1 MTGKISSSSANG
13 NVKGVR
19 PIEVDKLRLDEENP
33 RLASGL
39 GGDTQED
46 LLKVLWTEM
55 AVDEVALSI
64 AANGFFPEENL
75 FVIRQNPKEKD
86 EKKKRYI
93 VVEGNRRLAAVLL
106 LRDEKLREKI
116 KATDLPKITA
126 KARTALDT
134 LPVAIYERRQDLWE
148 YFGFRHINGPK
159 PWDSFS
165 KAKYISDVKDK
176 YKIPLEEIARKIGDQ
191 HSTVKKLYRGY
202 IVLLQAESKAGFDRE
217 DIVRNKFYFSHLY
230 TALDQQG
237 YQEFLGITAEN
248 SLKPNP
254 VRPRKLA
261 LLHELMVWI
270 YGSRAEKIQPLIRTQ
285 HPDLTIL
292 REIISKPRA
301 LSALR
306 AGYSL
311 ERSWDVAKGDELRF
325 REALTRAKEDLM
337 EASGSVTLGYTGKDS
352 EDLDEMMD
360 EILQIAQGVSDAMM
374 AKRGKRRS
382 RTRS

>member
-1 MTGKISSSSANG
+1 MTSKTTSPSNNG
-13 NVKGVR
+13 NIEGVH
-19 PIEVDKLRLDEENP
+19 PIEIDKLLLDDENP

-55 AVDEVALSI
+55 SVDEVALSI

-75 FVIRQNPKEKD
+75 FVVPQNPKEKD
-86 EKKKRYI
+86 ESRKRYV
-93 VVEGNRRLAAVLL
+93 VVEGNRRLAAVRL

-126 KARTALDT
+126 SARAALDK
-134 LPVAIYERRQDLWE
+134 LPVAVYENRKDLWE

-165 KAKYISDVKDK
+165 KAKYISDVKDN
-176 YKIPLEEIARKIGDQ
+176 YKIPLDEIARKIGDQ
-191 HSTVKKLYRGY
+191 HSTVRKLYRGY
-202 IVLLQAESKAGFDRE
+202 VVLLQSELQAGFDRA
-217 DIVRNKFYFSHLY
+217 DIIRNKFYFSHLY

-237 YQEFLGITAEN
+237 YQEFLDITPEN

-254 VRPRKLA
+254 VKKGQLKH
-261 LLHELMVWI
+261 LKELMGWI
-270 YGSRAEKIQPLIRTQ
+270 YGSRAEGIQPLIRTQ

-311 ERSWDVAKGDELRF
+311 ERSYDVAKGDALRF

-337 EASGSVTLGYTGKDS
+337 EASGAVTLGYVSKGN
-352 EDLDEMMD
+352 EDLDDMMG
-360 EILQIAQGVSDAMM
+360 EILTIAQNVSDSMN
-374 AKRGKRRS
+374 AKKDKTKSKRP
-382 RTRS
+382 

>member
-1 MTGKISSSSANG
+1 MADKVTSASSNG
-13 NVKGVR
+13 SHHGIHLV
-19 PIEVDKLRLDEENP
+19 EVDKLLLDAENP

-39 GGDTQED
+39 GGDSQED

-75 FVIRQNPKEKD
+75 FVIRQNPKEK
-86 EKKKRYI
+86 EERRKRYI
-93 VVEGNRRLAAVLL
+93 VVEGNRRLAAVRL
-106 LRDEKLREKI
+106 LRDEKLKERI
-116 KATDLPKITA
+116 RATDLPKITA
-126 KARTALDT
+126 KANAALDR
-134 LPVAIYERRQDLWE
+134 LPVAIYDSREDLWE

-165 KAKYISDVKDK
+165 KAKYISDVRDN
-176 YKIPLEEIARKIGDQ
+176 YKIPLDEIARKIGDQ

-202 IVLLQAESKAGFDRE
+202 VVLLQAESQAHFDRE

-237 YQEFLGITAEN
+237 YQEFLGITPEG
-248 SLKPNP
+248 SLKPKP
-254 VRPRKLA
+254 IKQAKLKQ
-261 LLHELMVWI
+261 LHELMVWI
-270 YGSRAEKIQPLIRTQ
+270 YGSKSEGIRPLIRTQ

-311 ERSWDVAKGDELRF
+311 ERSYDVAKGDELRF

-337 EASGSVTLGYTGKDS
+337 EASGAVTLGYAGKGN
-352 EDLDEMMD
+352 EDLDEIMG
-360 EILQIAQGVSDAMM
+360 EILLIAQGVSDAMQT
-374 AKRGKRRS
+374 KREKKRVKAR
-382 RTRS
+382 

>member
-1 MTGKISSSSANG
+1 MTGKNTSPSSNG
-13 NVKGVR
+13 VTGGVQ
-19 PIEVDKLRLDEENP
+19 PIEIDKLLLDDENP

-46 LLKVLWTEM
+46 LLRILWTEM
-55 AVDEVALSI
+55 SVDEVALSI

-75 FVIRQNPKEKD
+75 FVVPQNPNEKEQS
-86 EKKKRYI
+86 KKRFV
-93 VVEGNRRLAAVLL
+93 VVEGNRRLAAVRL
-106 LRDEKLREKI
+106 LRDERLREKI

-126 KARTALDT
+126 TARAALDT
-134 LPVAIYERRQDLWE
+134 LPVAIYDSREDLWE

-165 KAKYISDVKDK
+165 KAKYISDVKDN

-202 IVLLQAESKAGFDRE
+202 VVLLQAEAQAGFDRA
-217 DIVRNKFYFSHLY
+217 DIIRNKFYFSHLY

-237 YQEFLGITAEN
+237 YQEFLGITSEQ

-254 VRPRKLA
+254 VKKSWLKHLR
-261 LLHELMVWI
+261 ELMVWI
-270 YGSRAEKIQPLIRTQ
+270 YGSRGERLQPLIRTQ

-311 ERSWDVAKGDELRF
+311 ERSYDVAKGDALRF
-325 REALTRAKEDLM
+325 REALTRTKEDLM
-337 EASGSVTLGYTGKDS
+337 EASGAVTLGYASKGN

-360 EILQIAQGVSDAMM
+360 EILTIASDVSESMK
-374 AKRGKRRS
+374 AKRGKKRS
-382 RTRS
+382 RTR